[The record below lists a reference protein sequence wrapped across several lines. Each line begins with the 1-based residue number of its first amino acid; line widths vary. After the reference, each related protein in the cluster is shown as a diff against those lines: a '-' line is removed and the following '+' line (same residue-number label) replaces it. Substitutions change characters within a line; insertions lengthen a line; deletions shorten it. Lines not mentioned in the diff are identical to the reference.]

1 MFPYLKL
8 SKDTNNKK
16 KPSPYLPDITTI
28 AVHLR
33 VAALMETQ
41 RFFFQKVTEH
51 KLRFLCTKTQKVA
64 LNAALEQL
72 LSVRLRYIKN
82 QNNFNFLTL
91 KLSLQVRSMLVL
103 TTHLKV
109 SEIQI
114 QKDIFLE
121 IFE

>member
-1 MFPYLKL
+1 MFPCLKL

-16 KPSPYLPDITTI
+16 TFSLPDITTI

-41 RFFFQKVTEH
+41 CFFFQKVTEH